1 MMNFSKQL
9 HQIRMSHQMT
19 QADLAEQLHVSRHTV
34 SNWENDH
41 NLPDLEMVTRIAKI
55 FEVSLDTLIL
65 DDPKLNE
72 KLIKD
77 SKISRHQMIMAV
89 MTTAVA
95 MMSGM
100 AATTLFG
107 FFPQWLAQLIWW
119 PYVAVLFLFCYML
132 SPKSVDIFAD
142 WSIWSRRLIAGGFS
156 VLGLIFLLTGIVLI
170 MVQGVDLPVL
180 LITLSGFVTILMTK
194 SAWPRHQQ
202 AR

>member
-1 MMNFSKQL
+1 MNSSKQL
-9 HQIRMSHQMT
+9 HQIRMAHQMT
-19 QADLAEQLHVSRHTV
+19 QVNLAEQLHVSRHTV
-34 SNWENDH
+34 SNWENDR
-41 NLPDLEMVTRIAKI
+41 NLPDLEMVTRIARI

-72 KLIKD
+72 KLIYD

-89 MTTAVA
+89 MTTVVA

-119 PYVAVLFLFCYML
+119 PYVAVLFLFSYML

-142 WSIWSRRLIAGGFS
+142 WSVLSRSLIAGGFS
-156 VLGLIFLLTGIVLI
+156 VLGLIFLLIGIVLI
-170 MVQGVDLPVL
+170 AVQDVDLQVL

-194 SAWPRHQQ
+194 PVWPRHQH

>member
-1 MMNFSKQL
+1 
-9 HQIRMSHQMT
+9 MT
-19 QADLAEQLHVSRHTV
+19 QVNLAEQLHVSRHTV
-34 SNWENDH
+34 SNWENDR
-41 NLPDLEMVTRIAKI
+41 NLPDLEMVTRIAQI

-72 KLIKD
+72 KLIHD

-89 MTTAVA
+89 MTTAVT

-119 PYVAVLFLFCYML
+119 SYVAVLFLFSYML
-132 SPKSVDIFAD
+132 SPKSVGIFAD
-142 WSIWSRRLIAGGFS
+142 WSVLSRSLIAGGFS
-156 VLGLIFLLTGIVLI
+156 VFGLIFLLIGIVLI
-170 MVQGVDLPVL
+170 AVQGVDLQVL
-180 LITLSGFVTILMTK
+180 LITLSGLVTILMTK
-194 SAWPRHQQ
+194 PVWPRHQH

>member
-1 MMNFSKQL
+1 MNFSKQL
-9 HQIRMSHQMT
+9 HQIRMAHQMT
-19 QADLAEQLHVSRHTV
+19 QVNLAEQLHVSRHTV
-34 SNWENDH
+34 SNWENDR
-41 NLPDLEMVTRIAKI
+41 NLPDLEMVTRIARI

-72 KLIKD
+72 KLIYD

-89 MTTAVA
+89 MTTVVA

-119 PYVAVLFLFCYML
+119 PYVAVLFLFSYML

-142 WSIWSRRLIAGGFS
+142 WSVLSRSLIAGGFS
-156 VLGLIFLLTGIVLI
+156 VLGFI
-170 MVQGVDLPVL
+170 D
-180 LITLSGFVTILMTK
+180 
-194 SAWPRHQQ
+194 RH
-202 AR
+202 RPYRGSRC

>member
-1 MMNFSKQL
+1 MNFSKQL
-9 HQIRMSHQMT
+9 HQIRMAHQMT
-19 QADLAEQLHVSRHTV
+19 QVNLAEQLHVSRHTV
-34 SNWENDH
+34 SNWENDR
-41 NLPDLEMVTRIAKI
+41 NLPDLEMVTRIARI

-72 KLIKD
+72 KLIHD

-107 FFPQWLAQLIWW
+107 FFPQWLSQLIWW
-119 PYVAVLFLFCYML
+119 SYVAVLFLFSYML

-142 WSIWSRRLIAGGFS
+142 WSVLSRSLIAGGFS
-156 VLGLIFLLTGIVLI
+156 VLGLIFLLIGIVLI
-170 MVQGVDLPVL
+170 AVQGVDLQVL
-180 LITLSGFVTILMTK
+180 LITLSGLVTILMTK
-194 SAWPRHQQ
+194 PVWPRHQH

>member
-1 MMNFSKQL
+1 MNFSKQL
-9 HQIRMSHQMT
+9 HQIRMAHQMT
-19 QADLAEQLHVSRHTV
+19 QVNLAEQLHVSRHTV
-34 SNWENDH
+34 SNWENDR
-41 NLPDLEMVTRIAKI
+41 NLPDLEMVTRIARI

-72 KLIKD
+72 KLIHD

-89 MTTAVA
+89 MTTAVT
-95 MMSGM
+95 
-100 AATTLFG
+100 ATTLFG
-107 FFPQWLAQLIWW
+107 FFPKWLAQLIWW
-119 PYVAVLFLFCYML
+119 PYVAVLFLFSYML

-156 VLGLIFLLTGIVLI
+156 VLGLIFLLIGIVLI
-170 MVQGVDLPVL
+170 TVQGVDLQVL

-194 SAWPRHQQ
+194 PVWPRHQH